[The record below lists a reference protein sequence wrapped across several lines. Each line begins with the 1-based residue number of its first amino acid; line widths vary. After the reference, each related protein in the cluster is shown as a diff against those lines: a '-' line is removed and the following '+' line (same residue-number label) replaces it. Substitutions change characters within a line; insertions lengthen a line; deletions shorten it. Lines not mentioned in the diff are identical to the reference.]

1 MAGSKKS
8 AESTGNRPATSSDV
22 ARLANVSQSTVS
34 RVFSDTCKLSDE
46 TRKRVLEAAKQLG
59 YRPNK
64 IARSLVSNRTNIIGI
79 IVMNNESPFYATLT
93 NLMITACRKFGFCC
107 MVIRQTPGEQGI
119 DTVTRAL
126 DYRVD
131 GIVVTAIEDSKSASE
146 ICRQSSVPIV
156 LLNRYIAGAGVDSVC
171 CDNLEAGSLAA
182 QYLLDNGHRTIAC
195 LMGDAAASTTRDR
208 LAGLRSKAEE
218 RNISIDWVEYGSYS
232 YESGREMCRKLLADG
247 KRPDVIFCSGD
258 IIAFGAMD
266 VLRYELGLRVPE
278 DISVMGFDDTAE
290 TAWASYNLTTMRQPY
305 EELVETACQLLVRR
319 IEGKSGGVVRSLHAC
334 RLVERGS
341 VQSLQPKE

>member
-131 GIVVTAIEDSKSASE
+131 GIVVTAIEDSESASE

-218 RNISIDWVEYGSYS
+218 RNISIDWV
-232 YESGREMCRKLLADG
+232 
-247 KRPDVIFCSGD
+247 
-258 IIAFGAMD
+258 
-266 VLRYELGLRVPE
+266 
-278 DISVMGFDDTAE
+278 
-290 TAWASYNLTTMRQPY
+290 
-305 EELVETACQLLVRR
+305 
-319 IEGKSGGVVRSLHAC
+319 
-334 RLVERGS
+334 
-341 VQSLQPKE
+341 